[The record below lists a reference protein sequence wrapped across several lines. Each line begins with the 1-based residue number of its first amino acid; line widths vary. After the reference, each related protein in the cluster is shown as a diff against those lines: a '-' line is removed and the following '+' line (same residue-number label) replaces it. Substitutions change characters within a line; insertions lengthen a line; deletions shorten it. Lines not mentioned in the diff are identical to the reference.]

1 MGGQARALEGLGV
14 SAPGDTVTAGPR
26 NPDPAFW
33 AGRSVLVTG
42 HTGFKGAWLS
52 LWLTQLG
59 ARVTGFA
66 LAPETDP
73 SLCALADLP
82 GRIDS
87 RIGDVR
93 DLAALSACVAGA
105 RPTIVLHLAAQAL
118 VRPSYADPVGTYA
131 SNVMGTV
138 HLLEAVRGCPTVEAV
153 VIVTSDKAY
162 ENREWVWAYRE
173 DEPMGGRDPY
183 SNSKGCAELVT
194 AAYRASFFGEG
205 QHPAKHP
212 ARIASARAGNVIG
225 GGDWSLD
232 RLIPDVVRA
241 FAKGEPVE
249 IRAPGAIRPWQHV
262 LEPLSGYLALAEAL
276 CGPDGAR
283 YAEGWNL
290 GPADEDC
297 RPVSEVVAGLARGWG
312 KGATW
317 RLSEGTHP
325 HEATFLK
332 VDASKARARLGW
344 DRRLRLAEALD
355 WTGAWYRAQGE
366 GADARALTLDQ
377 IARYEALAA
386 GLERGHELA

>member
-1 MGGQARALEGLGV
+1 MSAAVASVAASRAQNPN
-14 SAPGDTVTAGPR
+14 PG
-26 NPDPAFW
+26 FW
-33 AGRSVLVTG
+33 AGRRVLLTG

-52 LWLTQLG
+52 LWLARLG

-73 SLCALADLP
+73 SLHALADLP
-82 GRIDS
+82 ARVDS

-93 DLAALSACVAGA
+93 DLVALSACMTGA
-105 RPTIVLHLAAQAL
+105 RPEIVLHLAAQAL
-118 VRPSYADPVGTYA
+118 VRPSYSDPVGTYA

-138 HLLEAVRGCPTVEAV
+138 HLLEAVRACPSVRAV

-194 AAYRASFFGEG
+194 SAYRASFFGDG
-205 QHPAKHP
+205 GHP

-232 RLIPDVVRA
+232 RLVPDVVRA
-241 FAKGEPVE
+241 FGRGEPVE
-249 IRAPGAIRPWQHV
+249 IRAPGAVRPWQHV
-262 LEPLSGYLALAEAL
+262 LEPLLGYLRLAEAL
-276 CGPDGAR
+276 CGEDGAR
-283 YAEGWNL
+283 YAEGWNF
-290 GPADEDC
+290 GPADADC
-297 RPVSEVVAGLARGWG
+297 QPVSEVVAGLARGWG
-312 KGATW
+312 TGATW
-317 RLSEGTHP
+317 RLAGGTHP

-332 VDASKARARLGW
+332 VDASKARAHLGW

-355 WTGAWYRAQGE
+355 WTGGWYRAQGE
-366 GADARALTLDQ
+366 GADAAALTLDQ
-377 IARYEALAA
+377 IARYEALAGA
-386 GLERGHELA
+386 GAGDRA

>member
-1 MGGQARALEGLGV
+1 MAA
-14 SAPGDTVTAGPR
+14 S
-26 NPDPAFW
+26 NPDPGFW
-33 AGRSVLVTG
+33 AGRPVLVTG
-42 HTGFKGAWLS
+42 HTGFKGAWLC
-52 LWLTQLG
+52 LWLTRLG
-59 ARVTGFA
+59 ARVSGFA
-66 LAPETDP
+66 LEPETDP
-73 SLCALADLP
+73 SLCALAGLP
-82 GRIDS
+82 GRVES

-93 DLAALSACVAGA
+93 DLDGLRACIAAAKPS
-105 RPTIVLHLAAQAL
+105 IVLHLAAQAL

-138 HLLEAVRGCPTVEAV
+138 HLLEAVRGCPSVEAV

-194 AAYRASFFGEG
+194 SAYRASFFGAG
-205 QHPAKHP
+205 GHP

-225 GGDWSLD
+225 GGDWSRD

-262 LEPLSGYLALAEAL
+262 LEPLSGYLRLAELL
-276 CGPDGAR
+276 CADDGGR

-290 GPADEDC
+290 GPADADC

-312 KGATW
+312 AGASW
-317 RLSEGTHP
+317 RLASGTHP

-332 VDASKARARLGW
+332 VDAAKARAHLGW
-344 DRRLRLAEALD
+344 DRRLPLAEALD
-355 WTGAWYRAQGE
+355 WTGAWYRAQAQ
-366 GADARALTLDQ
+366 GADASGLTLDQ
-377 IARYEALAA
+377 IARYEALGA
-386 GLERGHELA
+386 GQHGIAESRA